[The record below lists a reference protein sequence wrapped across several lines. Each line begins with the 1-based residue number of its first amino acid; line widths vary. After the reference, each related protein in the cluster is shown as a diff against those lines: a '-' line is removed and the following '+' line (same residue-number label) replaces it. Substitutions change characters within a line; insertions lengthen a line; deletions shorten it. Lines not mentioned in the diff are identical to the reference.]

1 MFSGVNPFGGGGGG
15 SQSGGSQDP
24 PSKSSRSEGGASSGS
39 SGGDGGGT
47 NVSGFNSSGLERAA
61 KAAKDLERNRNAK
74 EILRLTSEQEKT
86 EQKKQETE
94 RAKFQAHT
102 QQLAIEKVKEEE
114 LAAQRTLEKQ
124 QQHNRAQADYQD
136 NLERKRI
143 VEQMQMQKRMAEEE
157 RAKAEESLKRQE
169 EIRKRTIQ
177 YEAELRQQTEMA
189 RVKAETEG
197 RILQERKNFDL
208 TVDMKK
214 VEAKELRDT
223 VMEAIKVA
231 GTTLG
236 NGAYDFITDRDKLTN
251 FAATASIV
259 ALGYFTAKTGTGVAG
274 RYIEARLGKPSLVRE
289 TSKKN
294 VLQALRSPIASMKMA
309 LTKGGGVEGE
319 SAALKDIVLEPTL
332 EQRLQRVAT
341 STSNT
346 KLNRANYR
354 HLLLH
359 GPPGTGKTM
368 FAKGLARESG
378 LHYAIMTG
386 GDVAPLGKD
395 AVTEIHKIFDWA
407 NTTTRGVML
416 FVDEA
421 DAFLRKRSTEKISED
436 QRNAL
441 NAFLYRTGEASSKV
455 MLVYASN
462 QPEQFDWAIN
472 DRIDDMVQFS
482 LPSLAERQRMIAQ
495 YMDKYLL
502 KPTESKAITISE
514 IDETLLT
521 KVAERS
527 EGFSGREI
535 SKLAIAWQA
544 AAYGT
549 TDAHLNGEMLL
560 RVLDEQISSKRQ
572 KQSWLSQEE
581 IDNLVKDK
589 L

>member
-24 PSKSSRSEGGASSGS
+24 PSKSSRSEGGTSSGS

>member
-15 SQSGGSQDP
+15 GNDNKVDLSASNSGN
-24 PSKSSRSEGGASSGS
+24 SGS
-39 SGGDGGGT
+39 SNSGGGGNSMT
-47 NVSGFNSSGLERAA
+47 GFDSSGLERAA
-61 KAAKDLERNRNAK
+61 KAAKDLEKSRNAK
-74 EILRLTSEQEKT
+74 EIIRLQGTQEVTKQKEQEAK
-86 EQKKQETE
+86 
-94 RAKFQAHT
+94 RAEFQAHT
-102 QQLAIEKVKEEE
+102 QQLAIQKVKEEE
-114 LAAQRTLEKQ
+114 AAAQRTLEKQ
-124 QQHNRAQADYQD
+124 TQHNRNQADYQD
-136 NLERKRI
+136 QLERKRI
-143 VEQMQMQKRMAEEE
+143 VEQMQMQKRTAEEE
-157 RAKAEESLKRQE
+157 RAKAEESLRRQE
-169 EIRKRTIQ
+169 EIRKRTIE

-197 RILQERKNFDL
+197 RIKQERKNFDL
-208 TVDMKK
+208 TIETKK
-214 VEAKELRDT
+214 LEAAELRDT
-223 VMEAIKVA
+223 VLESIKLA
-231 GTTLG
+231 SKTLG
-236 NGAYDFITDRDKLTN
+236 AGAYDFMTDREKLTN
-251 FAATASIV
+251 FAATATMV

-274 RYIEARLGKPSLVRE
+274 RFIEARLGKPSLVRE
-289 TSKKN
+289 TSRKN
-294 VLQALRSPIASMKMA
+294 VLQMFKSPITTARMA
-309 LTKGGGVEGE
+309 FTKGGGVEGE
-319 SAALKDIVLEPTL
+319 SAAMKDIVLENTL
-332 EQRLQRVAT
+332 AKRLQRVAV
-341 STSNT
+341 STANT
-346 KLNRANYR
+346 KVNKAPYR

-421 DAFLRKRSTEKISED
+421 DAFLRKRSTADISED
-436 QRNAL
+436 SRNAL

-472 DRIDDMVQFS
+472 DRIDDMVQFT
-482 LPSLAERQRMIAQ
+482 LPSETERAKMIAQ

-502 KPTESKAITISE
+502 KPTESKAITISG
-514 IDETLLT
+514 IDEKLLT
-521 KVAERS
+521 TVAKRT

-549 TDAHLNGEMLL
+549 EDANLDGDMLMTVLEEQLN
-560 RVLDEQISSKRQ
+560 SKRQ
-572 KQSWLSQEE
+572 KQTWLSQEE
-581 IDNLVKDK
+581 VDNMTKDYGAK
-589 L
+589 

>member
-15 SQSGGSQDP
+15 SNKKDDI
-24 PSKSSRSEGGASSGS
+24 SGS
-39 SGGDGGGT
+39 SSNSNSSSTSNNSGGGGNSLT
-47 NVSGFNSSGLERAA
+47 GFDSSGLERAA
-61 KAAKDLERNRNAK
+61 KAAKDLEKSRNAK
-74 EILRLTSEQEKT
+74 EIIRLQGAQETTKQKEQEAK
-86 EQKKQETE
+86 
-94 RAKFQAHT
+94 RAEFQAHT
-102 QQLAIEKVKEEE
+102 QQLAIQKVKEEE
-114 LAAQRTLEKQ
+114 AAAQRTLEKQ
-124 QQHNRAQADYQD
+124 TQHNRNQADYQD
-136 NLERKRI
+136 QLERKRI
-143 VEQMQMQKRMAEEE
+143 VEQMQMQKRTAEEE
-157 RAKAEESLKRQE
+157 RAKAEESLRRQE
-169 EIRKRTIQ
+169 EIRKRTIE

-197 RILQERKNFDL
+197 RIKQERKNFDL
-208 TVDMKK
+208 TVETKK
-214 VEAKELRDT
+214 LEAAELRDT
-223 VMEAIKVA
+223 VLESIKLA
-231 GTTLG
+231 SKTLG
-236 NGAYDFITDRDKLTN
+236 AGAYDFMTDREKLTN
-251 FAATASIV
+251 FAATATMV

-274 RYIEARLGKPSLVRE
+274 RFIEARLGKPSLVRE

-294 VLQALRSPIASMKMA
+294 VLQMIKSPLSTARMA
-309 LTKGGGVEGE
+309 FTKGGGVEGE
-319 SAALKDIVLEPTL
+319 SAALKDIVLEDTL
-332 EQRLQRVAT
+332 SKRLQRVAV
-341 STSNT
+341 STANT
-346 KLNRANYR
+346 KVNRAPYR

-368 FAKGLARESG
+368 FAKGLAKESG

-421 DAFLRKRSTEKISED
+421 DAFLRKRSTADISED

-472 DRIDDMVQFS
+472 DRIDDMVQFT
-482 LPSLAERQRMIAQ
+482 LPSLAERSKMIAQ

-502 KPTESKAITISE
+502 KPTESKPITISG
-514 IDETLLT
+514 IDEQLLST
-521 KVAERS
+521 VAKRT

-549 TDAHLNGEMLL
+549 EDASLNGEMLL
-560 RVLDEQISSKRQ
+560 TVLEEQLSSKRQ
-572 KQSWLSQEE
+572 KQSWLSAEE
-581 IDNLVKDK
+581 VENMTKDYDK
-589 L
+589 

>member
-1 MFSGVNPFGGGGGG
+1 MP
-15 SQSGGSQDP
+15 
-24 PSKSSRSEGGASSGS
+24 A
-39 SGGDGGGT
+39 
-47 NVSGFNSSGLERAA
+47 FNSSGLERAA
-61 KAAKDLERNRNAK
+61 KAAKELEKSRNAK
-74 EILRLTSEQEKT
+74 DILRLQSDQEKT
-86 EQKKQETE
+86 KQKEQETE

-102 QQLAIEKVKEEE
+102 QQLAIEKVREEE
-114 LAAQRTLEKQ
+114 QAAQRTLEKQ
-124 QQHNRAQADYQD
+124 QQHSRAQADYQD

-208 TVDMKK
+208 TLDMKK
-214 VEAKELRDT
+214 AEAAELRDT
-223 VMEAIKVA
+223 VLEAIKVA
-231 GTTLG
+231 GTTVG
-236 NGAYDFITDRDKLTN
+236 NGAYDLLTDKDKLMN
-251 FAATASIV
+251 FAGTASLI

-274 RYIEARLGKPSLVRE
+274 RFIEARLGKPSLVRE

-294 VLQALRSPIASMKMA
+294 VLQAVRSPITTMRMA
-309 LTKGGGVEGE
+309 LTKGGVDGE
-319 SAALKDIVLEPTL
+319 SAALKDIILEPTL
-332 EQRLQRVAT
+332 ANRLQRVAT
-341 STSNT
+341 STANT
-346 KLNRANYR
+346 KINRAPYR

-368 FAKGLARESG
+368 FAKGLAKESG

-421 DAFLRKRSTEKISED
+421 DAFLRKRSTENISED

-441 NAFLYRTGEASSKV
+441 NAFLYRTGEASHKV

-472 DRIDDMVQFS
+472 DRIDDMVQFA
-482 LPSLAERQRMIAQ
+482 LPTLPEREKMIAQ

-502 KPTESKAITISE
+502 KPTESKAITISD
-514 IDETLLT
+514 IDEASLAN
-521 KVAERS
+521 VAQRT

-549 TDAHLNGEMLL
+549 DDAHLNGDMLVE
-560 RVLDEQISSKRQ
+560 VLEEQLSSKRQ
-572 KQSWLSQEE
+572 KQSWLSKEE
-581 IDNLVKDK
+581 IDNIQISQDRINSLVKDSEK
-589 L
+589 KKSKK

>member
-15 SQSGGSQDP
+15 SNKKDDI
-24 PSKSSRSEGGASSGS
+24 SGS
-39 SGGDGGGT
+39 SSNSNSSSTSNNSGGGGNSLT
-47 NVSGFNSSGLERAA
+47 GFDSSGLERAA
-61 KAAKDLERNRNAK
+61 KAAKDLEKSRNAK
-74 EILRLTSEQEKT
+74 EIIRLQGAQETTKQKEQEAK
-86 EQKKQETE
+86 
-94 RAKFQAHT
+94 RAEFQAHT
-102 QQLAIEKVKEEE
+102 QQLAIQKVKEEE
-114 LAAQRTLEKQ
+114 AAAQRTLEKQ
-124 QQHNRAQADYQD
+124 TQHNRNQADYQD
-136 NLERKRI
+136 QLERKRI
-143 VEQMQMQKRMAEEE
+143 VEQMQMQKRTAEEE
-157 RAKAEESLKRQE
+157 RAKAEESLRRQE
-169 EIRKRTIQ
+169 EIRKRTIE

-197 RILQERKNFDL
+197 RIKQERKNFDL
-208 TVDMKK
+208 TVETKK
-214 VEAKELRDT
+214 LEAAELRDT
-223 VMEAIKVA
+223 VLESIKLA
-231 GTTLG
+231 SKTLG
-236 NGAYDFITDRDKLTN
+236 AGAYDFMTDREKLTN
-251 FAATASIV
+251 FAATATMV

-274 RYIEARLGKPSLVRE
+274 RFIEARLGKPSLVRE

-294 VLQALRSPIASMKMA
+294 VLQMIKSPLSTARMA
-309 LTKGGGVEGE
+309 FTKGGGVEGE
-319 SAALKDIVLEPTL
+319 SAALKDIVLEDTL
-332 EQRLQRVAT
+332 SKRLQRVAV
-341 STSNT
+341 STANT
-346 KLNRANYR
+346 KVNRAPYR

-368 FAKGLARESG
+368 FAKGLAKESG

-421 DAFLRKRSTEKISED
+421 DAFLRKRSTADISED

-472 DRIDDMVQFS
+472 DRIDDMVQFT
-482 LPSLAERQRMIAQ
+482 LPSLAERSKMIAQ

-502 KPTESKAITISE
+502 KPTESKPITISG
-514 IDETLLT
+514 IDEQLLST
-521 KVAERS
+521 VAKRT

-549 TDAHLNGEMLL
+549 EDASLNGEMLL
-560 RVLDEQISSKRQ
+560 TVLEEQLSSKRQ
-572 KQSWLSQEE
+572 KQSWLSAEE
-581 IDNLVKDK
+581 VENMTKDYDN
-589 L
+589 